1 MIDQTLVSSGF
12 DAEILFGER
21 YVKYLL
27 LNSIETGSMPLNIT
41 LPIPVEN
48 SDETKDLVINI
59 YAPSDYERNYVPDPD
74 ADAPVAFSDDSF
86 KIFIIGR
93 EDADA
98 DLQINVR
105 ADFYY
110 DGEEYTDREIEIY
123 TTFRLESDID
133 EAGNQSNTKL
143 RIELVD
149 LGGLFVIIALAI
161 AGISKEEAM
170 EQMKPFFDRSIDTG
184 LVGSDKNVQS
194 VFMKKF
200 RETTSEPAA
209 IGLYLN
215 LKLKNGPEEDSFFGD
230 RGNLD
235 NAENFLPENEDI
247 AFGMNGLIYPMI
259 SRDAFERMAE
269 ESPEGSGV
277 FIHPIH
283 EDPSDKDSKII
294 GKIKNINISPQSGN
308 LIIDVHGDY
317 KIDFLPDP
325 DFHLYITLKPSV
337 NSAGIIEWDM
347 EYRVDLN
354 PFLEIAS
361 LFLLTILSIIFG
373 PGGMIA
379 GGIIAGLVFGGQEL
393 IIEPLLSA
401 AVADKG
407 ESMVDASF
415 FDAIPNRL
423 TIESRRWDPFYVT
436 RHQIVAKT
444 DILQITNSGIGFS
457 GVAVLDKEHEAV
469 NHVVIRKEERDDT
482 GKIIALWYRV
492 KDHENSGNDFV
503 NIYPGTDREDFVKV
517 EDPKGETNLYS
528 LSIAQAESRIGEF
541 RLLAYILYVAKK
553 VYITHSQVDGIL
565 VIAEREI
572 NDNKKDLKNEFK
584 KAAKELIREEQEEE
598 LRELS
603 IEELENELDEDP
615 TDEQIKERLD
625 AKINDLAEE
634 ALKIYVDELL
644 EEDHEQRNEETLR
657 FDLPPEEM
665 ADLQMRRIMYLSK
678 FVMIRREGMPYYR
691 DRKDKSTADNLMSL
705 PGYKPGEV

>member
-21 YVKYLL
+21 YIKYLL
-27 LNSIETGSMPLNIT
+27 LNSIETGSLPLNIS
-41 LPIPVEN
+41 LPI
-48 SDETKDLVINI
+48 ETDDGIKDLVINI
-59 YAPSDYERNYVPDPD
+59 YAPSDYERNYVPNPG
-74 ADAPVAFSDDSF
+74 AVAPVAFSDDSF
-86 KIFIIGR
+86 KVFIVGR

-98 DLQINVR
+98 DLQINIR
-105 ADFYY
+105 ADIYF
-110 DGEEYTDREIEIY
+110 DGEEYIDREIEIF
-123 TTFRLESDID
+123 TTFALESDTDD
-133 EAGNQSNTKL
+133 EGNQSNTKL

-149 LGGLFVIIALAI
+149 LGGLFITLALAF
-161 AGISKEEAM
+161 AGVSKDVAM
-170 EQMKPFFDRSIDTG
+170 EQMKPYFDRSIDTG

-200 RETTSEPAA
+200 SATQSQQSA

-215 LKLKNGPEEDSFFGD
+215 LRLKNGPEEDSFFGD

-235 NAENFLPENEDI
+235 NAENFLPENDDI
-247 AFGMNGLIYPMI
+247 AFGMHGLIYPMI

-269 ESPEGSGV
+269 EWPEGSGV

-283 EDPSDKDSKII
+283 EDPSDKESKII

-337 NSAGIIEWDM
+337 NSDGIIEWDM

-373 PGGMIA
+373 PGGMLA

-393 IIEPLLSA
+393 IVEPLLSA
-401 AVADKG
+401 AVAEKG

-415 FDAIPNRL
+415 FEAIPNRL

-457 GVAVLDKEHEAV
+457 GVAVLDKEHEAID
-469 NHVVIRKEERDDT
+469 HIVIRDEERDEA
-482 GKIIALWYRV
+482 GKLINLWYRV
-492 KDHENSGNDFV
+492 KDHDRSENDFE
-503 NIYPGTDREDFVKV
+503 NIFPGTDRGEFVKV

-528 LSIAQAESRIGEF
+528 LSIEQAESRIGEF

-553 VYITHSQVDGIL
+553 VFIARSQVDGIL
-565 VIAEREI
+565 VIAQREI
-572 NDNKKDLKNEFK
+572 NDNKRDLKNEFK
-584 KAAKELIREEQEEE
+584 KAAKEFIREEQEEE

-615 TDEQIKERLD
+615 TDEQIDERLD
-625 AKINDLAEE
+625 IKINDLAEE
-634 ALKIYVDELL
+634 ALKIYVDEQF

-665 ADLQMRRIMYLSK
+665 ADLQMRKIMYLSK
-678 FVMIRREGMPYYR
+678 FVMIRREGKPYYR
-691 DRKDKSTADNLMSL
+691 DRKDSSAADNLMSL